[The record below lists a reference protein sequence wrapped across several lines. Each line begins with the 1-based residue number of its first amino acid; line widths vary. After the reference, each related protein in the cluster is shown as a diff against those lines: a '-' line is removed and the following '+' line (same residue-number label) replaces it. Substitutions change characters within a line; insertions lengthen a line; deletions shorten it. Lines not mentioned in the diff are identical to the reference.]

1 MKLNH
6 KTKTISKRQEQ
17 NAINDWL
24 LPQIKDNP
32 SAVFMTLKFRH
43 KQTASEAHE
52 GITAEHAEKLL
63 RVFLRK
69 VDIHYHGYAA
79 ATKRRA
85 GVPRFVFKH
94 MGVFGENVHYH
105 IVALPHVDPHEFAK
119 VADLEWQ
126 SLDTNGWIDCKNSWF
141 EVVGNNFDDLKDV
154 TFYSAK
160 EVQKIGLEDSWLIF
174 HNIPRTPSIE
184 QTP

>member
-1 MKLNH
+1 MQKNYWAMTSQKKL
-6 KTKTISKRQEQ
+6 EQ
-17 NAINDWL
+17 SSINDWL
-24 LPQIKDNP
+24 LNQITDNP
-32 SAVFMTLKFRH
+32 KAVFMTLKFRH
-43 KQTASEAHE
+43 KQTAPKVYES
-52 GITAEHAEKLL
+52 ISVEHAEKLL

-69 VDIHYHGYAA
+69 VDIHYQGYAA

-94 MGVFGENVHYH
+94 MGVFGENGHYH
-105 IVALPHVDPHEFAK
+105 IVSLPHVDPYEFVE
-119 VADLEWQ
+119 VAEKKWA
-126 SLDTNGWIDCKNSWF
+126 SLDTNGWIDCNNSWF
-141 EVVGNNFDDLKDV
+141 EVVGNNFDELKNV